1 MTSDEMDRLLTLL
14 RIPSISADPTHA
26 GDIAAAAA
34 LVADEVRRA
43 GAEPEI
49 RPTTAGPPLVLGE
62 VPASDGRPD
71 APRVL
76 IYGHYDVQ
84 PAGDPSRW
92 SSPPFEPEA
101 RDGNLYARGASDD
114 KGNLFML
121 LVAVQHLHAQGRLP
135 VRVGFVI
142 DGEEESSGHSAVA
155 HLGGPEAAGAAAC
168 VIFDAPMVAP
178 GRPAVCTGARG
189 VVARRV
195 IVHTSDGDGHSGMY
209 GGAALSAAHALM
221 RILAAVVPVE
231 GRLPDALYAGVAPA
245 GAAEVAAWATLPAGA
260 DLLAEAG
267 LRPADPAAAEAFQ
280 LRTVGGPSVDVHGI
294 RCGDPAAFSTII
306 PGHAEATLSLRLAP
320 GQDGPAVAAAFDDL
334 LRRAAPAGAE
344 VTIEDCGI
352 GLPARFDPDE
362 PAIRAAMRGIERGT
376 GWPCTPA
383 RMGGTIPVL
392 AALADAGIPT
402 VLTGFGLPT
411 DRIHSPDEHIR
422 VEYLET
428 GVRAAMG
435 ILEELGTL

>member
-1 MTSDEMDRLLTLL
+1 MTSDEMDRLLALL
-14 RIPSISADPTHA
+14 RIPSISADPAHA
-26 GDIAAAAA
+26 GDIEAAAS
-34 LVADEVRRA
+34 LVADELARA
-43 GAEPEI
+43 GATPEI
-49 RPTTAGPPLVLGE
+49 RPTGGPPLVLGE
-62 VPASDGRPD
+62 VPASDGRPH

-84 PAGDPSRW
+84 PPGDAALWP
-92 SSPPFEPEA
+92 SPPFEPTV
-101 RDGNLYARGASDD
+101 RDGNLHARGASDD

-121 LVAVQHLHAQGRLP
+121 LVAVQRLHAEGRLP

-142 DGEEESSGHSAVA
+142 DGEEESSGHTAVA

-168 VIFDAPMVAP
+168 LIFDAPMIAP

-189 VVARRV
+189 VVARRLTV
-195 IVHTSDGDGHSGMY
+195 RTSDGDGHSGMY
-209 GGAALSAAHALM
+209 GGAALSAAHTLM

-245 GAAEVAAWATLPAGA
+245 GEAEVAAWASLPRGS

-267 LRPADPAAAEAFQ
+267 LAPADPAAAEGFH
-280 LRTVGGPSVDVHGI
+280 LRTAGGPSVDVHGI
-294 RCGDPAAFSTII
+294 RCGDPSAFSTII
-306 PGHAEATLSLRLAP
+306 PGRAEATLSLRLAP
-320 GQDGPAVAAAFDDL
+320 GQDGPAVAASFDAL

-344 VTIEDCGI
+344 VTIEDCGM
-352 GLPARFDPDE
+352 GLPAQFDAEHPVL
-362 PAIRAAMRGIERGT
+362 RAAMRGIERAT

-392 AALADAGIPT
+392 AALSDAGIPT

-422 VEYLET
+422 VEYLGV
-428 GVRAAMG
+428 GVRAATA
-435 ILEELGTL
+435 ILEEIGTL

>member
-1 MTSDEMDRLLTLL
+1 MTSDEMERLLALL
-14 RIPSISADPTHA
+14 RVPSISADPAHA
-26 GDIAAAAA
+26 GDIDTAAGLIAEE
-34 LVADEVRRA
+34 LGRA

-49 RPTTAGPPLVLGE
+49 RPTGGPPLVLGE
-62 VPASDGRPD
+62 VPASGGAPD

-84 PAGDPSRW
+84 PAGDPALW
-92 SSPPFEPEA
+92 SSPPFEPTV
-101 RDGNLYARGASDD
+101 RGGDLYARGASDD

-121 LVAVQHLHAQGRLP
+121 LLAVQRLRAEGRLP
-135 VRVGFVI
+135 VRVGFVV
-142 DGEEESSGHSAVA
+142 DGEEESSGHTAVA

-168 VIFDAPMVAP
+168 LIFDAPMIAP

-189 VVARRV
+189 VVARRLV
-195 IVHTSDGDGHSGMY
+195 MRTSDGDGHSGMY

-221 RILAAVVPVE
+221 RVLAAVVPVE
-231 GRLPDALYAGVAPA
+231 GRLPDDLYAGVAPA
-245 GAAEVAAWATLPAGA
+245 GEAEVAAWATLPHGR

-267 LRPADPAAAEAFQ
+267 LQPADPAAAEAFH
-280 LRTVGGPSVDVHGI
+280 LRTAGGPSVDVHGI

-306 PGHAEATLSLRLAP
+306 PGRAEATLSLRLAP
-320 GQDGPAVAAAFDDL
+320 GQDGPALAEAFDRL
-334 LRRAAPAGAE
+334 LARAAPPGADL
-344 VTIEDCGI
+344 TIEDCGM
-352 GLPARFDPDE
+352 GLPARFDAGA
-362 PAIRAAMRGIERGT
+362 PAIRAAMRGIERAT

-392 AALADAGIPT
+392 AALAEAGIPT

-422 VEYLET
+422 VEHL
-428 GVRAAMG
+428 GVGARAAMA
-435 ILEELGTL
+435 ILEEFGTL